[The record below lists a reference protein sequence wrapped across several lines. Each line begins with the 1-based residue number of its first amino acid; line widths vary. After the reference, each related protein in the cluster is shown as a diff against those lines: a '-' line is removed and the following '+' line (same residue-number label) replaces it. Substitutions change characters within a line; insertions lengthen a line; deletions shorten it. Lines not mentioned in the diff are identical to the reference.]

1 MIAISIKIK
10 KEDKKVMI
18 RVLDGLN
25 RRHVN
30 WDDLSQI
37 VAFDAYID
45 IRSKIMSSQFN
56 DRPIRLNLILANFF
70 LFFLK
75 DMYSV
80 AGSYELAN
88 SILLTAEIERQVS
101 TKIIELKNNH

>member
-1 MIAISIKIK
+1 MITISIKIK

-18 RVLDGLN
+18 RVLDDLN

-30 WDDLSQI
+30 WADLSQV

-45 IRSKIMSSQFN
+45 IRSKIMNSQFN

-88 SILLTAEIERQVS
+88 SILLAAEIERQVS